1 MLFCRYR
8 TSALIS
14 LPKFSTDISRF
25 SLKLWS
31 PISKPH
37 RVSNSETRR
46 NNLARSMTTI
56 FPHVNP
62 LACSID
68 DIFLFFFFFFN
79 PLFAIF
85 AIQQKET
92 KKTTKPMIRWII
104 RIFPRNARGQ
114 SKNAGCRMEKQIK
127 KAETRRKREK
137 GRGRESFPVRALA
150 KNWNRRCQR
159 ENKRRRKGK
168 RNVRR
173 DINKVV
179 ASSFLFLLDSR
190 VTFSSRVCSFFDRGL
205 QALSQRAPADTR
217 FHYVSRKSSGGTHR
231 RRVSP
236 TPLFSVF
243 YVLAIQHGSPLSR
256 NEPR

>member
-8 TSALIS
+8 ISALIS
-14 LPKFSTDISRF
+14 LPKFSTNISRF
-25 SLKLWS
+25 PLKLWS

-37 RVSNSETRR
+37 RASNSETRQ

-68 DIFLFFFFFFN
+68 DIFLFFFFN

-85 AIQQKET
+85 AIWQKET

-104 RIFPRNARGQ
+104 RIFPRNARRQ
-114 SKNAGCRMEKQIK
+114 SKTAGCRMEKRINR
-127 KAETRRKREK
+127 AEARRERERE
-137 GRGRESFPVRALA
+137 GESFRARALA
-150 KNWNRRCQR
+150 ANWNRRRQR
-159 ENKRRRKGK
+159 KNRSRRKGK

-179 ASSFLFLLDSR
+179 ASSFLFLLVSR

-205 QALSQRAPADTR
+205 QALSQRAPSDTR

>member
-1 MLFCRYR
+1 M
-8 TSALIS
+8 TSS
-14 LPKFSTDISRF
+14 
-25 SLKLWS
+25 
-31 PISKPH
+31 
-37 RVSNSETRR
+37 
-46 NNLARSMTTI
+46 
-56 FPHVNP
+56 
-62 LACSID
+62 
-68 DIFLFFFFFFN
+68 FFFFFFN
-79 PLFAIF
+79 SLFDIF
-85 AIQQKET
+85 AISQKET
-92 KKTTKPMIRWII
+92 KKTTKPMIRRII
-104 RIFPRNARGQ
+104 RVFPRNARRQ
-114 SKNAGCRMEKQIK
+114 SKNAGCRMEKRINR
-127 KAETRRKREK
+127 AETRREK
-137 GRGRESFPVRALA
+137 ERRRRESFRARALA
-150 KNWNRRCQR
+150 ANWNRRCQR
-159 ENKRRRKGK
+159 KNRRRRKGK

-179 ASSFLFLLDSR
+179 ASSFLFLLVSR